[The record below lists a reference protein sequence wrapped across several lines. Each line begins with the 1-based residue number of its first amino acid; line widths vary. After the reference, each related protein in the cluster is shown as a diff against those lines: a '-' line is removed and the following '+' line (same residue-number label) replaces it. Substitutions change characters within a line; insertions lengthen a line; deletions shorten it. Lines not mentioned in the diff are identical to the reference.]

1 MLELGNIHN
10 NQLIL
15 KLTAIVNY
23 GSQLQLLSTN
33 QKICMMFF
41 LNTVSK
47 ETPII
52 YISHRCYLTM
62 FQDLRHQMYVERK
75 YKIV

>member
-1 MLELGNIHN
+1 MLKLGNIHN

-23 GSQLQLLSTN
+23 GSQLQLLSTT

-47 ETPII
+47 ETPI
-52 YISHRCYLTM
+52 R
-62 FQDLRHQMYVERK
+62 
-75 YKIV
+75 